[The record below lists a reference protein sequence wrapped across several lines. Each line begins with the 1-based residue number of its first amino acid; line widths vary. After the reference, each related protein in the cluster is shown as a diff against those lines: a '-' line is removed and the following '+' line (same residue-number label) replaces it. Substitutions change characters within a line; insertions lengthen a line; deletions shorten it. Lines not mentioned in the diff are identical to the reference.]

1 MELRPY
7 QQDTLEKLMLPPH
20 GVNRSLVV
28 MATGAGKTVLFA
40 SFLDKFLKKNERAL
54 ILAHREEL
62 LTQAQEKL
70 AHAAPSLYVEIEQA
84 GRKASKTITGWRRN
98 REGIDRTVVVASVQ
112 TLRGERLK
120 KWDPSAFSVV
130 IIDEA
135 HHSTATSY
143 NTILQHFGVFNVNSR
158 TRLVGVT
165 ATPGRTDGIGLGA
178 VYQEITADYGIRE
191 LIHEGWLCPIKAR
204 RISSSVSLE
213 GVKTVRGD
221 FAQNELEDR
230 VDVSDRNEL
239 IVTAYEQF
247 ALGMRT
253 IVFAA
258 GVGHAHRIADIF
270 RARGHSAA
278 PIWGDMPK
286 DKRKE
291 LLNDYG
297 AGKVGVLTN
306 YGVLTEG
313 FDSPKTSCI
322 ILARPTKSSLVV
334 AQCIGR
340 GTRLADGKSHCLV
353 LDIRDTIT
361 GKNLCSASTLAGL
374 PPNFDPKGGDVM
386 KLGEDLENLDPVL
399 RPMALDADLLGA
411 VMQKVKDG
419 LSVAEIDLFSAL
431 RVDPV
436 VRERSSLAWRQS
448 GADSWSL
455 RAGDTTYKIHTDTLG
470 RFVFMDGSG
479 IRAVE
484 YSADTAFQY
493 ADAWVR
499 HMHHDKMK
507 ILDVNQGEGWRKR
520 PASEPQLAF
529 LRKKLKGREL
539 PANLT
544 QGDASLLVDSFKK

>member
-1 MELRPY
+1 MS
-7 QQDTLEKLMLPPH
+7 PPS

-28 MATGAGKTVLFA
+28 MATGAGKTILFA
-40 SFLDKFLKKNERAL
+40 SFLDAFLKKNERAL

-70 AHAAPSLYVEIEQA
+70 AHTSPTLHVEIEQA
-84 GRKASKTITGWRRN
+84 GKRATKTITGWRRN
-98 REGIDRTVVVASVQ
+98 REGIGRTVVVASVQ

-120 KWDPSAFSVV
+120 KWASDTFSCI

-135 HHSTATSY
+135 HHSTASSY

-165 ATPGRTDGIGLGA
+165 ATPGRTDGVGLGA

-191 LIHEGWLCPIKAR
+191 LIGQGFLCPIKAR

-213 GVKTVRGD
+213 GVKTSHGD
-221 FAQNELEDR
+221 FAQADLENR

-258 GVGHAHRIADIF
+258 GVGHAHHIADIF
-270 RARGHSAA
+270 RARGHFAA

-286 DKRKE
+286 DKRKQ
-291 LLNDYG
+291 LLNDYST
-297 AGKVGVLTN
+297 GKVGVLTN

-313 FDSPKTSCI
+313 FDSPQTSCV

-340 GTRLADGKSHCLV
+340 GTRLASGKDHCLV
-353 LDIRDTIT
+353 LDVRDTIT

-448 GADSWSL
+448 GDDSWSL
-455 RAGDTTYKIHTDTLG
+455 NAGGEKYTIHADTLG
-470 RFVFMDGSG
+470 RYVFLDESG

-484 YSADTAFQY
+484 YSVQTAFEY
-493 ADAWVR
+493 ADAWIR
-499 HMHHDKMK
+499 HMHHDKMQ
-507 ILDVNQGEGWRKR
+507 ILDVNQGEGWRKQ
-520 PASEPQLAF
+520 PATAPQIAF
-529 LRKKLKGREL
+529 LEKKLKGRKL
-539 PANLT
+539 PSNLT
-544 QGDASLLVDSFKK
+544 RGDASLLIDSFKK